1 MKILSADF
9 VIVCNDNF
17 DIWENYSVCIDKEI
31 IEVGKREEILKKY
44 PNTQEIYFGKN
55 SILMPSLV
63 NPHVHLEFSA
73 NRTYLKY
80 GDFIEWLKSV
90 IVYREKL
97 KEECQ
102 EECYKKAINQMLKSG
117 VGIFGEISSGGDD
130 LKSCVQAPQKVVF
143 FNEILGSQPEVVD
156 ILYND
161 FLNRVKESQKYASKR
176 FIPSISI
183 HSPYSTHPI
192 LIKKTLSM
200 AKAEGM
206 IVSTHFMESKAE
218 REWIDKG
225 SGDFK
230 DFFKTFF
237 PHIPVIK
244 PLTSS
249 KEFLKSFIGVR
260 ALFTH
265 ALFASSKELEMIKDL
280 GGVITHCP
288 ISNRLLNNKTLNLKL
303 LRELKLSYNIATD
316 GLSSNISLNMWNEL
330 REALFIHEEENLS
343 SFAKELLKAATKE
356 AAFAL
361 GFDSGVIEKGKK
373 ADIIAIK
380 LPNST
385 KKEDIAYQIILH
397 TNEVEKI
404 FIDGEEACP
413 IL

>member
-1 MKILSADF
+1 
-9 VIVCNDNF
+9 
-17 DIWENYSVCIDKEI
+17 
-31 IEVGKREEILKKY
+31 
-44 PNTQEIYFGKN
+44 
-55 SILMPSLV
+55 
-63 NPHVHLEFSA
+63 
-73 NRTYLKY
+73 
-80 GDFIEWLKSV
+80 
-90 IVYREKL
+90 
-97 KEECQ
+97 
-102 EECYKKAINQMLKSG
+102 
-117 VGIFGEISSGGDD
+117 
-130 LKSCVQAPQKVVF
+130 
-143 FNEILGSQPEVVD
+143 
-156 ILYND
+156 
-161 FLNRVKESQKYASKR
+161 
-176 FIPSISI
+176 
-183 HSPYSTHPI
+183 
-192 LIKKTLSM
+192 M

-330 REALFIHEEENLS
+330 RTALFIHEEENLS
-343 SFAKELLKAATKE
+343 LFAKELLKAATKE

-361 GFDSGVIEKGKK
+361 GFESGVIEKGKK